1 MGEALMEKYGVEVDR
16 SRLYRARGKGEDV
29 GSHSNSYEKLAK
41 YAQLV
46 RQTNLGSYVKMHL
59 DRHKIPHS
67 RGSSC
72 ALKL

>member
-1 MGEALMEKYGVEVDR
+1 M
-16 SRLYRARGKGEDV
+16 GEDV